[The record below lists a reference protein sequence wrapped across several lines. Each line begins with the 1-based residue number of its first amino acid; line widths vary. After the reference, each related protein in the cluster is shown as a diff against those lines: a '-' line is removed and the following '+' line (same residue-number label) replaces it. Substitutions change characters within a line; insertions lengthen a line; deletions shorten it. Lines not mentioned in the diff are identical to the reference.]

1 MKEGQSAAAGAAG
14 SLGGEAA
21 SGGWSAPTE
30 QDADTATLTASS
42 DTDPSGQSAS
52 STVSNP
58 TSDIEPE
65 ETDGVEAPTD
75 EAELAPSPPRAPN
88 SQRANIA
95 GDDHHV
101 RKQILGRS
109 TLHRARGSGPF
120 FVKNV
125 AEVLARSTYTEDA
138 ADRMKQPQ

>member
-65 ETDGVEAPTD
+65 ETDGAEVPTD
-75 EAELAPSPPRAPN
+75 EAELAPPRHRHRIAN
-88 SQRANIA
+88 ERTSQVMTIM
-95 GDDHHV
+95 
-101 RKQILGRS
+101 
-109 TLHRARGSGPF
+109 
-120 FVKNV
+120 FVSK
-125 AEVLARSTYTEDA
+125 Y
-138 ADRMKQPQ
+138 